1 MEGFTAKQVVTLT
14 GVPYKRLDSW
24 ANSGFLVPSIAA
36 ADGTG
41 SRRLYSFQDLVALRT
56 AKILRDAGISLQ
68 GLRSV
73 MRFLRDTQGIEQPLV
88 QTRLIVAGDDVLMVQ
103 SDGDLMSVL
112 RHPGQH
118 VLRVVVDLGR
128 LIQLLHEDI
137 AKLRAA

>member
-1 MEGFTAKQVVTLT
+1 MEGFTAKQVVALT

-24 ANSGFLVPSIAA
+24 ANSGFLMPSLAE

-41 SRRLYSFQDLVALRT
+41 SRRLYSFQDLIALRT

-68 GLRSV
+68 GLRKV
-73 MRFLRDTQGIEQPLV
+73 MQFLRDTRRLGHPLV
-88 QTRLIVAGDDVLMVQ
+88 QARLIVAGDDVLMVQ
-103 SDGDLMSVL
+103 NDGDLMSVL

-128 LIQLLHEDI
+128 VVQALREDV
-137 AKLRAA
+137 AKLRVA